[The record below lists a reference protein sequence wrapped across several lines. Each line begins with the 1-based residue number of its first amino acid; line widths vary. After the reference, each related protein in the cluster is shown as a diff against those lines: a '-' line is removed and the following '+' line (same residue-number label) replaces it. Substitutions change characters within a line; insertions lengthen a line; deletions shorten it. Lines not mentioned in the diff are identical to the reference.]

1 MKNIEEIL
9 LSEGIIL
16 SRLSDNVLRKLQSLR
31 LGKSETFDFTHKNV
45 LEMTVKYTLP
55 TAENVMD
62 NILTACRLFTND
74 GKRLIDILIS
84 NNGNYRFYPDSFS
97 YYTDSELVNNVAL
110 EPLKN
115 ALERFQNNSLINH
128 KYFARIANESSVEEI
143 RKIMPKESYLYLKL
157 KREFDKSNNCTVRY
171 SYLVKVIAGI
181 NLAEK
186 EVL

>member
-9 LSEGIIL
+9 LSEGIVL
-16 SRLSDNVLRKLQSLR
+16 SRISDNVLRKLQSLR
-31 LGKSETFDFTHKNV
+31 LGKSESFDFTHENV
-45 LEMTVKYTLP
+45 SEMAVTYTLP

-84 NNGNYRFYPDSFS
+84 NNGNYRFYPSSFF
-97 YYTDSELVNNVAL
+97 YYTDNELQNNVAL

-115 ALERFQNNSLINH
+115 ALEKFQNNSNY
-128 KYFARIANESSVEEI
+128 KYFARVADESSVEEI
-143 RKIMPKESYLYLKL
+143 RKIMPKESYLYLRL
-157 KREFDKSNNCTVRY
+157 KREFDKSNNCTVHY
-171 SYLVKVIAGI
+171 SYLVKVVAGI